1 MASTSEP
8 GALTVTGRPIV
19 IVDDDV
25 SCLVAVEQILRHW
38 GHETRTFRAFADA
51 RAYLAQAQPAA
62 VIVDVRLGN
71 YNGLQLIHFS
81 QPSSP
86 GTQWLVV
93 SGFDDPV
100 LRAGGHQAR
109 RTLPHQAARF
119 SASPRAPAA
128 DGRLAASLAQVVS
141 ARSHRQIRLPA
152 ARHRQNQALGHLVR
166 VPA

>member
-1 MASTSEP
+1 MAPMSQPSPSPATS
-8 GALTVTGRPIV
+8 RPVV

-81 QPSSP
+81 QETSP

-100 LRAGGHQAR
+100 LRQEATKLGAHFLTKPLDLERLRAL
-109 RTLPHQAARF
+109 LP
-119 SASPRAPAA
+119 PAA
-128 DGRLAASLAQVVS
+128 AA
-141 ARSHRQIRLPA
+141 
-152 ARHRQNQALGHLVR
+152 
-166 VPA
+166 

>member
-1 MASTSEP
+1 MRDNQSGHSPMASTSEP

-100 LRAGGHQAR
+100 LRQEATKLGAHFLTKPLDLAR
-109 RTLPHQAARF
+109 LRELLPPTAA
-119 SASPRAPAA
+119 
-128 DGRLAASLAQVVS
+128 
-141 ARSHRQIRLPA
+141 
-152 ARHRQNQALGHLVR
+152 
-166 VPA
+166 

>member
-1 MASTSEP
+1 MGTPAMDASSEP
-8 GALTVTGRPIV
+8 SAVQAATRPVV

-62 VIVDVRLGN
+62 VIVDVRLGT

-81 QPSSP
+81 QSNSP

-100 LRAGGHQAR
+100 LRQEATKLGAHFLTKPLDLQKLR
-109 RTLPHQAARF
+109 ELLPPTAA
-119 SASPRAPAA
+119 
-128 DGRLAASLAQVVS
+128 
-141 ARSHRQIRLPA
+141 
-152 ARHRQNQALGHLVR
+152 
-166 VPA
+166 

>member
-1 MASTSEP
+1 MTTLPESAVAHAPAGT
-8 GALTVTGRPIV
+8 IV

-38 GHETRTFRAFADA
+38 GYETRAFRSFEDA
-51 RAYLAQAQPAA
+51 RTYLAQAQPAV

-81 QPSSP
+81 QQNRP

-100 LRAGGHQAR
+100 LRREA
-109 RTLPHQAARF
+109 T
-119 SASPRAPAA
+119 
-128 DGRLAASLAQVVS
+128 RLGAHFLTKPLDLQKL
-141 ARSHRQIRLPA
+141 RELLPA
-152 ARHRQNQALGHLVR
+152 SAT
-166 VPA
+166 

>member
-1 MASTSEP
+1 MRDNQSAQSPMASTSEP

-100 LRAGGHQAR
+100 LRQEATKLGAHFLTKPLDLAR
-109 RTLPHQAARF
+109 LRELLPPTA
-119 SASPRAPAA
+119 
-128 DGRLAASLAQVVS
+128 V
-141 ARSHRQIRLPA
+141 
-152 ARHRQNQALGHLVR
+152 
-166 VPA
+166 

>member
-1 MASTSEP
+1 MGASTEP
-8 GALTVTGRPIV
+8 NAVPTAARPVV

-62 VIVDVRLGN
+62 VIVDVRLGT

-81 QPSSP
+81 QSNSP

-100 LRAGGHQAR
+100 LRQEAAKLGAHFLTKPLDLQR
-109 RTLPHQAARF
+109 LRELLPPTAA
-119 SASPRAPAA
+119 
-128 DGRLAASLAQVVS
+128 
-141 ARSHRQIRLPA
+141 
-152 ARHRQNQALGHLVR
+152 
-166 VPA
+166 

>member
-1 MASTSEP
+1 MSEP
-8 GALTVTGRPIV
+8 AGEPISARPVV

-81 QPSSP
+81 QPNSP
-86 GTQWLVV
+86 DTQWLVV

-100 LRAGGHQAR
+100 LRQEATKLGAHFLTKPLDLQKLR
-109 RTLPHQAARF
+109 ELLPPTAT
-119 SASPRAPAA
+119 
-128 DGRLAASLAQVVS
+128 V
-141 ARSHRQIRLPA
+141 
-152 ARHRQNQALGHLVR
+152 
-166 VPA
+166 

>member
-1 MASTSEP
+1 MRHNQAGQSPMASTSEP

-81 QPSSP
+81 QSSSP

-100 LRAGGHQAR
+100 LRQEATKLGAHFLTKPLNLAR
-109 RTLPHQAARF
+109 LRELLPPTAA
-119 SASPRAPAA
+119 
-128 DGRLAASLAQVVS
+128 
-141 ARSHRQIRLPA
+141 
-152 ARHRQNQALGHLVR
+152 
-166 VPA
+166 

>member
-1 MASTSEP
+1 MPA
-8 GALTVTGRPIV
+8 RPVV

-62 VIVDVRLGN
+62 VIVDVRLGT

-81 QPSSP
+81 QSNSPS
-86 GTQWLVV
+86 TQWLVV

-100 LRAGGHQAR
+100 LRQEAAKLGAHFLTKPLDLQKLR
-109 RTLPHQAARF
+109 ELLP
-119 SASPRAPAA
+119 PTA
-128 DGRLAASLAQVVS
+128 DAEHVAEKAT
-141 ARSHRQIRLPA
+141 
-152 ARHRQNQALGHLVR
+152 
-166 VPA
+166 